1 MGNYK
6 HKSLQMR
13 FVTALLVIGCSA
25 VQLNQPGLPETLPET
40 PGAPEHVANAEESL
54 HHIADV
60 IAEWEDSDPEAAA
73 AATKLTAAV
82 TAGLAANLAETFAT
96 ADGKTKTKTAAVTT
110 NFAETAATA
119 VDWVTKEKLCAIPYF
134 VKLWSLDCSEP
145 A

>member
-1 MGNYK
+1 
-6 HKSLQMR
+6 MR

-82 TAGLAANLAETFAT
+82 TAGLAETFAT
-96 ADGKTKTKTAAVTT
+96 ADGKTKTAAVTT

-119 VDWVTKEKLCAIPYF
+119 EWGTYLKEAAKRYKLMCKF
-134 VKLWSLDCSEP
+134 DGRC
-145 A
+145 

>member
-82 TAGLAANLAETFAT
+82 TAGLAETFAT
-96 ADGKTKTKTAAVTT
+96 ADGKTAAVTA
-110 NFAETAATA
+110 NLAETAATA
-119 VDWVTKEKLCAIPYF
+119 EFWKHLATKNLAFRTACKFFGNC
-134 VKLWSLDCSEP
+134 
-145 A
+145 

>member
-60 IAEWEDSDPEAAA
+60 IAEWEGEDPEAAA
-73 AATKLTAAV
+73 AATKLTAGV
-82 TAGLAANLAETFAT
+82 AETFAT
-96 ADGKTKTKTAAVTT
+96 AYGKTKTAAVTA
-110 NFAETAATA
+110 NLAETAWAR
-119 VDWVTKEKLCAIPYF
+119 PG
-134 VKLWSLDCSEP
+134 
-145 A
+145 

>member
-1 MGNYK
+1 
-6 HKSLQMR
+6 MR

-73 AATKLTAAV
+73 AATKVTAAV
-82 TAGLAANLAETFAT
+82 TAGLAANLAESFAT
-96 ADGKTKTKTAAVTT
+96 ADGKTKTAAVTT

-119 VDWVTKEKLCAIPYF
+119 EWGTYLKEAAKRYKLMCKF
-134 VKLWSLDCSEP
+134 DGRC
-145 A
+145 